1 MFNQQSHPWTF
12 RVARIAINVGEFT
25 MMHYKRLYSRPRP
38 SQLCPALLPPIAVP
52 PHASYPSGHATQ
64 AWLLS
69 RLLEKIL
76 PDVVTLPK
84 IPAALPAP
92 PIAPTDPNPAPQGIL
107 FRMAERVARNREVM
121 GLHYPSDSAG
131 GYILAKGIVDILKNV
146 TNLPVPDPTISIVSG
161 AGPVTMSML
170 EIINEARNEWAGQ
183 TTLTVWPP

>member
-1 MFNQQSHPWTF
+1 
-12 RVARIAINVGEFT
+12 
-25 MMHYKRLYSRPRP
+25 
-38 SQLCPALLPPIAVP
+38 
-52 PHASYPSGHATQ
+52 
-64 AWLLS
+64 
-69 RLLEKIL
+69 
-76 PDVVTLPK
+76 
-84 IPAALPAP
+84 
-92 PIAPTDPNPAPQGIL
+92 
-107 FRMAERVARNREVM
+107 M